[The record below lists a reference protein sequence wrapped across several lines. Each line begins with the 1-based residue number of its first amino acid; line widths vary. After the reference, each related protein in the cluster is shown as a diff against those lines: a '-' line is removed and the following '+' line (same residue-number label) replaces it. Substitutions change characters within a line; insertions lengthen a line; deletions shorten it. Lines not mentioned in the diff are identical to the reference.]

1 MATFDEHINQ
11 AKRNLAFLESI
22 NHNIKDCIDWQVTV
36 CFYTSLHLI
45 NAHLATFDLQYRK
58 HVDVKDALNPERK
71 LSISKLPEDEYVAYT
86 SLQMLSRRSR
96 YLVNEKDG
104 KIGSEMAAL
113 TYETHLAKAIK
124 HLDCLVLFFR
134 VKYNIALPVA
144 SFQCTDLKRQ
154 SLKYFTK
161 KDA

>member
-22 NHNIKDCIDWQVTV
+22 NHNIKDCIDWQVTA
-36 CFYTSLHLI
+36 CFYTSVHLI
-45 NAHLATFDLQYRK
+45 NAHLAKFDLQYRT
-58 HVDVKDALNPERK
+58 HVDVKNALNPERK
-71 LSISKLPEDEYVAYT
+71 LSISKLPEDQYVAYT
-86 SLQMLSRRSR
+86 ALQMLSRRSR

-104 KIGSEMAAL
+104 KIGAETAAL

-124 HLDCLVLFFR
+124 HLDCLVLFFEE
-134 VKYNIALPVA
+134 KYKIALPTA
-144 SFQCTDLKRQ
+144 SFQCPDLKSH

-161 KDA
+161 KTS